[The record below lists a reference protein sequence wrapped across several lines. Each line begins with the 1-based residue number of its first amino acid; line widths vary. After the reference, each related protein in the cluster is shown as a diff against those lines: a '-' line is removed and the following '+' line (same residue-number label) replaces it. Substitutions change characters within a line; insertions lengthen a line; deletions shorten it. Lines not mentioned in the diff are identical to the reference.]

1 MNDDDRKPGQQQQGQ
16 QGQSQQGQQKQGQQK
31 QGQQKQGQQKQG
43 QQNQGQQ
50 QQQGGAQGQYG
61 EGNYKATRDYNEG
74 LKDHVQHHDIEKEA
88 RDAAPRSE
96 EEQRE
101 MERAEQVGKSR
112 SKAGP
117 EEDMD
122 DDGKSAA

>member
-1 MNDDDRKPGQQQQGQ
+1 MNADDRKQGQQQQGQ
-16 QGQSQQGQQKQGQQK
+16 QDPSQQGQQKQGQQGASQ
-31 QGQQKQGQQKQG
+31 QGQQKQGQR
-43 QQNQGQQ
+43 QGQQ

-96 EEQRE
+96 DEQRE
-101 MERAEQVGKSR
+101 MDRAEQLGKSR

-117 EEDMD
+117 EKDMD
-122 DDGKSAA
+122 GGGKGAA